1 MKNHRG
7 AFPPSCHLWR
17 NCHIKYGRHRTWWK
31 S

>member
-7 AFPPSCHLWR
+7 AFPSPRHEWR
-17 NCHIKYGRHRTWWK
+17 NCHIKYGRHRPLWT